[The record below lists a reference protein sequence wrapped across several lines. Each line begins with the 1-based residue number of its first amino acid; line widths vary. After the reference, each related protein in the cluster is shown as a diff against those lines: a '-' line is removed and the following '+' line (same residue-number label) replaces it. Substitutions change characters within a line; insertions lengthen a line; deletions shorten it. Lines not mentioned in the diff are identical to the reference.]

1 VRADAGLK
9 LHAVVSRFVKSL
21 IEDHFVFPIPR
32 HRKLGN
38 TRNRAS
44 AAWVFVAIS
53 VYIQLQGMRII

>member
-1 VRADAGLK
+1 
-9 LHAVVSRFVKSL
+9 VKSL
-21 IEDHFVFPIPR
+21 IEDRFVFPIPR